1 MTMAPLGDAD
11 KAAVQA
17 FLASKRGRHQ
27 LYDNVQEKLLAYV
40 AARGITLAELLPSYL
55 PLVRQTLQ
63 RSVPPLL
70 RDPPPNPGRG
80 SHLVVAWMDPT
91 V

>member
-27 LYDNVQEKLLAYV
+27 LYDNVQEKMLAYV
-40 AARGITLAELLPSYL
+40 AARGITLAELPTTRPPDAAAS
-55 PLVRQTLQ
+55 
-63 RSVPPLL
+63 SVK
-70 RDPPPNPGRG
+70 
-80 SHLVVAWMDPT
+80 A
-91 V
+91 